1 MTVSPSRRQVSA
13 VLLAAGA
20 SQRMKSRKQLLEIE
34 GEPMVRR
41 AVKTVLAA
49 EFVSLTVAVATGD
62 WEVEVAI
69 QDLPVTIASVRNP
82 LLGQSESIRAG
93 LEKTAT
99 TGCDG
104 ILFLPCDLPLL
115 TAQHLN
121 ALIALYQESESQI
134 VASKY
139 DDIIGTPLIVDKS
152 LWYEVRKLQGDVGIR
167 KIASKYTD

>member
-1 MTVSPSRRQVSA
+1 
-13 VLLAAGA
+13 
-20 SQRMKSRKQLLEIE
+20 
-34 GEPMVRR
+34 
-41 AVKTVLAA
+41 
-49 EFVSLTVAVATGD
+49 
-62 WEVEVAI
+62 VEVAI

-93 LEKTAT
+93 LERAAT

-139 DDIIGTPLIVDKS
+139 DDVIGTPLIVDKS
-152 LWYEVRKLQGDVGIR
+152 LWDDVRKLQGDVGIR
-167 KIASKYTD
+167 KISSKYTDSTSSIEWQGGIFDLDTPEDWHSFLNGAKNPE